1 MDWGH
6 DERDY
11 AAGHS
16 DRAPRLSDDAW
27 AGMVGSMIGAAGM
40 IIAIPAVQ
48 WGWPL
53 WLCILLAFAIAC
65 AIGYVN
71 GLIVIKSG
79 LPSFIVTLAGL
90 FILRGLHESEADD
103 GPEPSKPSPRPRA
116 GQQLF

>member
-1 MDWGH
+1 
-6 DERDY
+6 
-11 AAGHS
+11 
-16 DRAPRLSDDAW
+16 
-27 AGMVGSMIGAAGM
+27 M

-79 LPSFIVTLAGL
+79 LPSFIVTLAAL
-90 FILRGLHESEADD
+90 LCALAPRVPVEEA
-103 GPEPSKPSPRPRA
+103 P
-116 GQQLF
+116 